1 MVSCAGTGGVETI
14 RSDEMGESTAG
25 GTYDLDD
32 PFRKGDFVQITLA
45 GVPDGGKFSERVDE
59 NGNISMPHLGSFRA
73 EGLNTVQLKE
83 KIEAMY
89 RLAQIYTTPV
99 VSVQSQQARF
109 ITVTGDVR
117 GARRIYYSKD
127 LTVLGAIATC
137 GGFTNFADRDQVKI
151 LRGDQVIIFD
161 AKAAL
166 KDPRKDMAILP
177 DDKIFVPRSPF

>member
-1 MVSCAGTGGVETI
+1 V
-14 RSDEMGESTAG
+14 
-25 GTYDLDD
+25 
-32 PFRKGDFVQITLA
+32 
-45 GVPDGGKFSERVDE
+45 
-59 NGNISMPHLGSFRA
+59 N
-73 EGLNTVQLKE
+73 
-83 KIEAMY
+83 
-89 RLAQIYTTPV
+89 
-99 VSVQSQQARF
+99 
-109 ITVTGDVR
+109 

-166 KDPRKDMAILP
+166 KDPRRDMAILP